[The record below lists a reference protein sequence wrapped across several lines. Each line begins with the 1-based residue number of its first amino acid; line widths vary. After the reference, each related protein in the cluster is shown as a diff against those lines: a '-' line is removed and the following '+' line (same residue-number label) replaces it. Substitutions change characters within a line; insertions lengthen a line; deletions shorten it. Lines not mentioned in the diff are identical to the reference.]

1 MRNER
6 RLPQETTPEGPPM
19 ESTAARRVVSRPAPR
34 VSSNSGLR
42 GSKRDPA
49 PKVTVD
55 DVVSRLEG
63 AKAAANG
70 SWSARCPAHEDG
82 SPSLSVRAGD
92 HGGVIV
98 KCHAGCSFDEVCAA
112 LGYEPRQLCGPRSGE
127 VCAPGGRRE
136 PQEQRPPK
144 KRRIHGTVA
153 EAQAAALASVRST
166 RGVDW
171 RLVAQHRY
179 RDLSGAELMRAL
191 RFEPPGG
198 GDKTIRPIHARD
210 DGWALG
216 DPDGL
221 LPLYRLDSLR
231 FHETVYVVEGEKAAD
246 AGASIGLNVTTS
258 AHGAS
263 SAAKSDWAPIASGSV
278 VLMPDN
284 DEPGSAYVASV
295 CARLRQLNP
304 EIELRVLTLPELPQH
319 GDLFDFVAARRA
331 GGRGEDQILSEIHE
345 LASAAPRADGDAAPL
360 ALSDDSRPVIRIEG
374 GDAPQVVDAAESA
387 LLAGNPGRIF
397 TFGDEL
403 VRVDARV
410 SLAAVGTRSRII
422 PMTAPNLCE
431 EITRATRIER
441 LDRRSGEYRPVD
453 LPDKFGVMLLH
464 RRGRWRAPE
473 LVGITRTP
481 TLRAD
486 GSVLAAPGYDAQSRL
501 LFDHGGVEFPSIPE
515 QPTREQALESL
526 ARVES
531 ILSEFPFVC
540 ASDKSAALS
549 MFLTAAI
556 RRSLPTAPL
565 FAIRAPKMAS
575 GKSLLA
581 RTAGYL
587 MSGEL
592 AGVVTLPS
600 SSEERRKLFLAL
612 LLENEPVIVLDNIIE
627 PLEDESLC
635 SILTESRWRSR
646 VLGVSR
652 SAIVPTNAL
661 WIATGNNLVI
671 RGDLTT
677 RVVPCDLDPNCE
689 RPEER
694 EFTRNLDQWMAE
706 HWREVLVE
714 ALTVLRAYA
723 VAGCPPQN
731 LPPFGRFEDWSRRVR
746 EPLVWLGLADPTQG
760 RRGIEDKDPEREVLR
775 EVLQAWAGTFGTR
788 TIKVADVARQSHQ
801 LRELFLPIAPG
812 ARPGELDAHKLGM
825 WIARFERRIE
835 GGLRFE
841 RSGSSGGSAT
851 WRVVHA

>member
-1 MRNER
+1 M
-6 RLPQETTPEGPPM
+6 QT
-19 ESTAARRVVSRPAPR
+19 
-34 VSSNSGLR
+34 
-42 GSKRDPA
+42 
-49 PKVTVD
+49 
-55 DVVSRLEG
+55 
-63 AKAAANG
+63 
-70 SWSARCPAHEDG
+70 
-82 SPSLSVRAGD
+82 
-92 HGGVIV
+92 
-98 KCHAGCSFDEVCAA
+98 
-112 LGYEPRQLCGPRSGE
+112 
-127 VCAPGGRRE
+127 
-136 PQEQRPPK
+136 
-144 KRRIHGTVA
+144 
-153 EAQAAALASVRST
+153 
-166 RGVDW
+166 
-171 RLVAQHRY
+171 
-179 RDLSGAELMRAL
+179 L
-191 RFEPPGG
+191 RFEPRVGG
-198 GDKTIRPIHARD
+198 NKTIRPIHARD

-216 DPDGL
+216 DPDGF

-231 FHETVYVVEGEKAAD
+231 LEETVYVVEGEKAAD

-284 DEPGSAYVASV
+284 DEPGSEYVASV
-295 CARLRQLNP
+295 CARLRQSNP
-304 EIELRVLTLPELPQH
+304 EIELRVLTLPDLPEH

-331 GGRGEDQILSEIHE
+331 VGRGEDQILSEIHE
-345 LASAAPRADGDAAPL
+345 LASAAPRADGDAAAL

-374 GDAPQVVDAAESA
+374 GDAPRVVDAAESA

-410 SLAAVGTRSRII
+410 SLAVVGARSRII
-422 PMTAPNLCE
+422 PMTAPSLCD
-431 EITRATRIER
+431 EITRAARIER

-453 LPDKFGVMLLH
+453 LPEKFGVMLLH

-501 LFDHGGVEFPSIPE
+501 LFDHGGVAFPAIPE
-515 QPTREQALESL
+515 QPTRQQALEAL
-526 ARVES
+526 ARIEA

-565 FAIRAPKMAS
+565 FVIRAPKMAS

-581 RTAGYL
+581 RSAGYL
-587 MSGEL
+587 MCGEL
-592 AGVVTLPS
+592 AGVVSLPS
-600 SSEERRKLFLAL
+600 SSEERRKLFFAL

-635 SILTESRWRSR
+635 SILTESLWRSR
-646 VLGVSR
+646 VLGFSR
-652 SAIVPTNAL
+652 SATVPTNAL
-661 WIATGNNLVI
+661 WIATGNNLVM

-677 RVVPCDLDPNCE
+677 RAISCDLDPNCE

-706 HWREVLVE
+706 HWREVLVD
-714 ALTVLRAYA
+714 ALTVLRAYV
-723 VAGCPPQN
+723 VAGCPSQN

-746 EPLVWLGLADPTQG
+746 EPLVWLGHADPTQG
-760 RRGIEDKDPEREVLR
+760 RRNIEDKDPEREVLR
-775 EVLQAWAGTFGTR
+775 EVLQAWASAFESR
-788 TIKVADVARQSHQ
+788 FVKVSEAIQHGQ
-801 LRELFLPIAPG
+801 PLRELLLAIAPG
-812 ARPGELDAHKLGM
+812 VRPGEVDARELGT
-825 WIARFERRIE
+825 WIKRFERRIE

-841 RSGSSGGSAT
+841 RGGLSGGSAT
-851 WRVVHA
+851 WRVVHV